1 MNCLYR
7 ANVGAGTTIGTYIR
21 VNLIDIT
28 LRYSLNRTFIYTG
41 SASCAV
47 ICNFVSH
54 Y

>member
-7 ANVGAGTTIGTYIR
+7 AYVGAGTTIGTYIR
-21 VNLIDIT
+21 VDYVDIS
-28 LRYSLNRTFIYTG
+28 LRDSLNRTFIYAG